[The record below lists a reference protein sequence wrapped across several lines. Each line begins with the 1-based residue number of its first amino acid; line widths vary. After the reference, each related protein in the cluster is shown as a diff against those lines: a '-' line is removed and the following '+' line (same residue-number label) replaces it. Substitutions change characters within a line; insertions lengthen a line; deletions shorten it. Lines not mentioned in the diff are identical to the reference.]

1 MSRGKRTAGRLDR
14 QGLDRA
20 FLSMLVLGLLL
31 ICLPGWTQEEEEGE
45 FKGVGIQIK
54 LKGAWTMFAG
64 GDIDE
69 GTAGMYDRQAAEIV
83 SAGFE
88 LGTNDKK
95 PFHNGYELTGD
106 IVYYFTPRIGVG
118 MGGSL
123 IRAHQEST
131 LLFHWPDSPY
141 DYRLTGLPEIKVLS
155 LRLGLFTM
163 IPLNRLLAISF
174 RVGPEYYFADFH
186 YGGSTTTPYY
196 ASSIVQRVEARQLG
210 LHGGLGLEIRMNRR
224 LAFCIEVLG
233 RYAKISGFE
242 GQELIYEWS
251 GGQSTDVQDQGTLY
265 YFEGEEYPRL
275 DIPSAEAPGG
285 QGAREAVLDL
295 SGFSLQV
302 GLNFKF

>member
-1 MSRGKRTAGRLDR
+1 MSRGKRTARKPGCQSLDK
-14 QGLDRA
+14 A
-20 FLSMLVLGLLL
+20 FLLRLVIGLLL
-31 ICLPGWTQEEEEGE
+31 ICLCGWAQEEEEEE
-45 FKGVGIQIK
+45 FKGVGIQVK
-54 LKGAWTMFAG
+54 LKGAWTTFAG

-106 IVYYFTPRIGVG
+106 VVYYFTSRIGLGVG
-118 MGGSL
+118 ASL

-131 LLFHWPDSPY
+131 LLFHWPDSLY
-141 DYRLTGLPEIKVLS
+141 DYRLTGLPETKVLS
-155 LRLGLFTM
+155 LRLGLFYT
-163 IPLNRLLAISF
+163 IPLNRLLAISV
-174 RVGPEYYFADFH
+174 RVGPEYYFVDFQH
-186 YGGSTTTPYY
+186 GGSTTTPNY
-196 ASSIVQRVEARQLG
+196 ANSIVQRVDARQLG

-233 RYAKISGFE
+233 RYARISGFD

-265 YFEGEEYPRL
+265 FFEGEEFPRL
-275 DIPSAEAPGG
+275 DIPSAGAPGG
-285 QGAREAVLDL
+285 QGSREAVFDL
-295 SGFSLQV
+295 SGFSLQA
-302 GLNFKF
+302 GLNFRF